1 MSNNLFDQYVNLIN
15 KASRSSNESEKRMF
29 LDQANKICAMPE
41 FTTSETP
48 SRRSN
53 NNNSRLT
60 NVDSG
65 PGNSI
70 TSNGN
75 TFGFLGYNL
84 PNF

>member
-53 NNNSRLT
+53 NSRLT
-60 NVDSG
+60 IVDSG
-65 PGNSI
+65 PGNAISQ
-70 TSNGN
+70 TGN
-75 TFGFLGYNL
+75 TFGSLGYNL
-84 PNF
+84 PNFS